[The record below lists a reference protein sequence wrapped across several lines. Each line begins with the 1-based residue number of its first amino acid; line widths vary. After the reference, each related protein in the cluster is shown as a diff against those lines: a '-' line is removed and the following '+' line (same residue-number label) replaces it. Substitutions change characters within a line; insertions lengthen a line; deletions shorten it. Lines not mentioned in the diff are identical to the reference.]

1 LISKKVAREKIRV
14 KSPGAKRWK
23 KISALFDGDSP
34 HEHVNPE
41 LLRKLNIEINRFSGT
56 AILHVKVLGEEYS
69 WSFRASDLDWRE
81 LRADVIFGREFM
93 EMQGVILKPTPKGIR
108 VEYAPGYPREPVI

>member
-1 LISKKVAREKIRV
+1 LISRKVAREKIQV

-23 KISALFDGDSP
+23 KISALFDEDSP
-34 HEHVNPE
+34 QEHVNPE
-41 LLRKLNIEINRFSGT
+41 LLRKLNIEIDRFIGT

-69 WSFRASDLDWRE
+69 WSFRATNLDWGK

-93 EMQGVILKPTPKGIR
+93 GVQGVILKPTPKGTR
-108 VEYAPGYPREPVI
+108 AVYAPGYPREPVV